1 MNNSVKLYVESLQGS
16 PVSPILWVIYI
27 NQMFKSISLPVQISS
42 YTDDI
47 AIVAAS
53 KTLKE
58 NCTKL

>member
-1 MNNSVKLYVESLQGS
+1 
-16 PVSPILWVIYI
+16 
-27 NQMFKSISLPVQISS
+27 MFKSSSYLQVRISS

-58 NCTKL
+58 NCTKLQLAAKHLILWGNSHNI